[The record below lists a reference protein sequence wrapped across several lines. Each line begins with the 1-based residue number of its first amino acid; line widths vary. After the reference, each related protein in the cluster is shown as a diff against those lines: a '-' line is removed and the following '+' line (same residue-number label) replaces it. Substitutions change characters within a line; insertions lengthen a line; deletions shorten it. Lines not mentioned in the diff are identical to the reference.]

1 MSRPI
6 ITNIYKRRTAF
17 SDELLSIIADYP
29 DQQIVIIDELLSK
42 LNHIQLD
49 ELEDLIVNNY
59 DTTIFVEEA
68 LYRLVEL
75 NYKLGLVN
83 EAKKYTALLGYN
95 YQSSEWYERSYKI
108 LNKEYKKPKIEKSFK
123 EQKSLIKKFK
133 DLFE

>member
-1 MSRPI
+1 MTRPI

-59 DTTIFVEEA
+59 DTEEDDSITND
-68 LYRLVEL
+68 VVTDD
-75 NYKLGLVN
+75 KLSTFHCKRDLD
-83 EAKKYTALLGYN
+83 
-95 YQSSEWYERSYKI
+95 
-108 LNKEYKKPKIEKSFK
+108 
-123 EQKSLIKKFK
+123 SL
-133 DLFE
+133 